1 MVYIKAWIGGLTLIL
16 SFFVL
21 IISIYLVK
29 AFFKIF
35 FHKFVVFKIK
45 SGIIFGYIVV
55 KTLKKKI

>member
-1 MVYIKAWIGGLTLIL
+1 MVYIKAWTEGLTLIL

-35 FHKFVVFKIK
+35 FHKFLVFNIK
-45 SGIIFGYIVV
+45 FGIILGLIVV